1 MTPIGQIAQ
10 DLGTT
15 TNAADSL
22 RVRYQGNEYVAE
34 CVSGGAA
41 YEIFA
46 EDTLPG
52 FLPNRRP
59 GAHQPFRRFVPACDA
74 EVVRG
79 AVPQP
84 GERALSVPV
93 FRDVSWA
100 TVHELSQVPR
110 ASTSGLLANIRD
122 SIDIHRGTRMVK
134 VLSGRQLAGHLHGW
148 LPQGFCYRE
157 FDIAHLRTPAE
168 LAILRS
174 DGKGDARDDV
184 IFALRWRA
192 VDPLD
197 YEIPYIEGY
206 NGLVRMPPRD
216 RLGPA
221 VLGTGFAPSG
231 QQLIPEYVTAGLA
244 DLPYPA
250 WSELVAFTSDGT
262 EVMLYNYLPEQRTWT
277 RLFGPQ
283 WRHLFAGVPGIAPE
297 QEYFAVPPAPTRLVG
312 RYRGEEY
319 ETIADPPSEFRVL
332 AKIRSAR
339 YAVESLARRT
349 TYGTWRGVLAMIT
362 RVEGDWLRLC
372 LPNPSRESVAA
383 TGATCIERGIY
394 EVWAAATEV
403 TVQHSTDIRY
413 DLS

>member
-1 MTPIGQIAQ
+1 MTPIGEIVQ
-10 DLGTT
+10 DLGTDT
-15 TNAADSL
+15 SPAEPL
-22 RVRYQGNEYVAE
+22 HVRYQGNEYAAE
-34 CVSGGAA
+34 PVSGGAA

-46 EDTLPG
+46 AEPLPG

-59 GAHQPFRRFVPACDA
+59 GAHQPFRRFVPACDVD
-74 EVVRG
+74 VVRG
-79 AVPQP
+79 AAPQP
-84 GERALSVPV
+84 AERALSVPV

-100 TVHELSQVPR
+100 SVHGLSQVPR
-110 ASTSGLLANIRD
+110 ATTSQLLATVRG
-122 SIDIHRGTRMVK
+122 SIDIQRGTRMVK

-174 DGKGDARDDV
+174 DTEGDARDEV

-192 VDPLD
+192 VDPSD
-197 YEIPYIEGY
+197 YEIPYIEKY

-250 WSELVAFTSDGT
+250 WSELVAFTPDGT

-283 WRHLFAGVPGIAPE
+283 WRHLFAGVPGIPPE
-297 QEYFAVPPAPTRLVG
+297 QEYFVVPPAPTRLIG
-312 RYRGEEY
+312 RYRGEDY
-319 ETIADPPSEFRVL
+319 EAIADPPDEYRVL
-332 AKIRSAR
+332 AKTRSAR

-349 TYGTWRGVLAMIT
+349 VYGTWRGVLAMIT
-362 RVEGDWLRLC
+362 RAEGDWLRLR
-372 LPNPSRESVAA
+372 LPDPSRESVTA

-403 TVQHSTDIRY
+403 IEQHTSDTRY
-413 DLS
+413 DIS